1 MNFNRNLNLETI
13 NMELEFDKL
22 TSALKANGT
31 CLQGSINTTFSN
43 LEKAFGEPFYPN
55 SGDGK
60 VICEWVLE
68 FTDGTIATIYC
79 WKVSQVPLGEYNW
92 HIGGH
97 SEKAVE
103 NVKKFLS

>member
-1 MNFNRNLNLETI
+1 
-13 NMELEFDKL
+13 MEYDKI
-22 TSALKANGT
+22 SPVKASGT
-31 CLQGSINTTFSN
+31 CLQGTINTTFQK
-43 LEKAFGEPFYPN
+43 LEDTFGEPLYPD
-55 SGDGK
+55 SFDGK

-79 WKVSQVPLGEYNW
+79 WKVKGVPMDEYAW

-103 NVKKFLS
+103 LVKKFIDKVE